1 MKKLRWPLIILLILI
16 ILYQIPAPQ
25 ADFFE
30 LYQRQD
36 QAARQLR
43 EFMQRPVKTL
53 TVDGITWRYLAGG
66 QGAKTI
72 LFLHGMGGAYNLW
85 WQQVAALQDRYRFIT
100 YSLPEEVDNLD
111 KAAAGIRALLD
122 EEKAGKIYLVGTSM
136 GGYIAQYLL
145 NVMPQRIEK
154 AVLSNTFP
162 PNKQIAVANAGK
174 ARAVKLMP
182 EILVARLGARQ
193 LQAKLLPA
201 AQGDSLLAAFL
212 PSLPFSKKQFLNR
225 YRVVVDP
232 FFDNPGS
239 YAVRRIQKL
248 IIEAD
253 NDPLVEPDLRAR
265 LKERYADARVFTFH
279 NAGHF
284 PYINRAADYN
294 AVLEAFLASDNPY
307 LAVEKVI
314 YDNYAA
320 GRRQADTVL
329 LNQAFAAQAVLNT
342 NTAAGV
348 VTISLADYLD
358 KVVADGPQQLEVHI
372 LNGRVAHRM
381 ANFRVAFDYPG
392 KRYIDNLVLL
402 PTDRGWRIVN
412 KTFASVK

>member
-1 MKKLRWPLIILLILI
+1 MKKLRWPLIILLIVI
-16 ILYQIPAPQ
+16 IIYQIPAPQ
-25 ADFFE
+25 ADFFA
-30 LYQRQD
+30 LYQHED

-43 EFMQRPVKTL
+43 AFMQRPVKTL

-66 QGAKTI
+66 QGDKTI

-100 YSLPEEVDNLD
+100 YTLPEEVDNLD
-111 KAAAGIRALLD
+111 KAAAGIRAILD

-145 NVMPQRIEK
+145 SAMPQRIEK

-162 PNKQIAVANAGK
+162 PNKQIAAANAGK

-182 EILVARLGARQ
+182 EILVAQFGARQ

-225 YRVVVDP
+225 YQVVIDP

-239 YAVRRIQKL
+239 YAQRRIQKL

-253 NDPLVEPDLRAR
+253 NDPLVEPGLRAK
-265 LKERYADARVFTFH
+265 LKARYPDARVYTFH

-284 PYINRAADYN
+284 PYINQAATYN
-294 AVLEAFLASDNPY
+294 KVLKTFFASDNPY
-307 LAVEKVI
+307 LAVEKTI
-314 YDNYAA
+314 TDNYAA

-329 LNQAFAAQAVLNT
+329 LRQAFAPQAVLNT
-342 NTAAGV
+342 NTPAGV

-358 KVVADGPQQLEVHI
+358 KVVADGSQQLEVHI
-372 LNGRVAHRM
+372 LDGRIAHHI
-381 ANFRVAFDYPG
+381 ADFRVSFDYPG

-412 KTFASVK
+412 KTFAAVK